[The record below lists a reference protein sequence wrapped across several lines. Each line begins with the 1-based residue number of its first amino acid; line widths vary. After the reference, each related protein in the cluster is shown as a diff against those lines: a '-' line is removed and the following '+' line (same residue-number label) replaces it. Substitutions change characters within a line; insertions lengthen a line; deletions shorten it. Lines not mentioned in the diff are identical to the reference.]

1 MNIAVLFDNASSVMT
16 VISFLTFIG
25 ILWWTFIRHKDQD
38 FANAAHL
45 PFADDDAVASS
56 SAASGKQQEQGHV

>member
-16 VISFLTFIG
+16 VISFLTFVG

-45 PFADDDAVASS
+45 PFADDDAVTDTAP
-56 SAASGKQQEQGHV
+56 ATGIQQEQHHV